1 MIVWDL
7 SASSVRCR
15 LPHADSVTK
24 LAFVPGSPVLAAVTA
39 DGVLT
44 WWDTRNGSRLGEG
57 TGHAGLILDM
67 AVVPPGSAS
76 AATPLPRVV
85 TAGDD
90 GTCRV
95 YALLPATGGA

>member
-1 MIVWDL
+1 VIVWDL
-7 SASSVRCR
+7 SASSARSR

-24 LAFVPGSPVLAAVTA
+24 LAFVPGSPILASVTV

-67 AVVPPGSAS
+67 AVVPAGPSGSG
-76 AATPLPRVV
+76 ATPPRVV